1 MAQVNTEIGVK
12 ISVDSGNAI
21 KSVGEIKNQLSD
33 ATKKLNDFKIKFGE
47 TSTEFKNQQQLV
59 ESLSQTLIKTQE
71 PIGSLKNQLKEA
83 TANLIEMRDK
93 FGETS
98 VEAINSAKKVGD
110 LKDRIGDA
118 KTMADSFNPD
128 AKFKAFSGAIQSVVG
143 GFSALQG
150 AQALFGAE
158 SEDLTKTLAKV
169 QGALALSQGV
179 NSILEAKDSFKNLKS
194 VVSDFT
200 IVQKVLNYVLEGEFA
215 TNEQLQI
222 SKEKLI
228 ATIESSIA
236 VSESENAVK
245 QSSNAI
251 SESNIAIKESDIAI
265 SQSQNAVT
273 ESSIALKESENA
285 VTESSIAVTES
296 SIALKETDTA
306 ISEAQLGIKEASI
319 IATEGQTI
327 ATQVSTATIE
337 TNIAL
342 KEADVISTEAQTI
355 AQVTLATATT
365 GTSVAMQVLR
375 AVLISTGIGA
385 IVVAVGFL
393 VSKII
398 DWTSSTEDN
407 KKAQEGLNDELDR
420 QKELLNSELS
430 SIEYVTKAR
439 TLRAKIAGK
448 TEEEISAIEKQG
460 GIDRLDALKEN
471 VKRTEEISAKAL
483 KTKGTTLEE
492 QKKFNQQVLDADKKL
507 QDERDKQ
514 TFENLDREL
523 KVADKSREDAKKVND
538 KKLEDAKKYNDDR
551 IQLDKE
557 YNDKLVA
564 LQTENYLNSI
574 KDEAEKSKQRI
585 IIDFENKRKEIN
597 ASKYSEEQKRIL
609 IAEEQKKSEAELLK
623 LNEDKNKKL
632 LEENRKALIEIQK
645 LSDDYLQKRL
655 DAEKEYLNKATGITK
670 SNFIELEKLEEDL
683 QKEKAKRLY
692 ELKKL
697 EIETSNNQELD
708 KIDALKKLN
717 ENYQNELTKIDLD
730 GINKRNQLIDTD
742 ATINKI
748 IDLADKQIAI
758 EKDKIKQLNEIEK
771 QKIIT
776 SDIPDEDK
784 NKKLIELAKQLSD
797 DLLAIDKKGIEERLK
812 LKGGL
817 GNIEEILKQSDEQI
831 AIEKDRVKKLNEIR
845 KNEINQSDLPIAE
858 KNKKLLELET
868 NLTNDLIAIDK
879 KGAEDRLRIQQQ
891 FDNTNDLIKKSDEE
905 IAIEKDKIKQL
916 NEIQKQKIVSS
927 DLPTDEKNKK
937 LIELAKQLADDL
949 LSIDKK
955 GIEERLK
962 LQGGV
967 SNVQALIKESELQ
980 ISVEKERITKLNA
993 LRKTEIEQSNL
1004 PTEEKSKQLE
1014 QIAIKLQ
1021 NDLLT
1026 IEKNG
1031 NDNIIALRQKNIED
1045 EKNNLIELS
1054 KLETKL
1060 AKDKL
1065 DTELNNQKEIILN
1078 SGKGQDEITKDLLS
1092 IQEKYQIDL
1101 NQITNDGENKRLTII
1116 EDSANKQKQLLIDSL
1131 SNGQKLEKDNLK
1143 TILDLKKKDIN
1154 NLEISETEKLDK
1166 IYKLNE
1172 QFQNDL
1178 LLIDKKANDERIV
1191 IENERLLS
1199 KKNSLVEQ
1207 AKIES
1212 EGLKDR
1218 LAKQLEAS
1226 KKEISTS
1233 PKLTD
1238 SEKNKKLLDIQNQY
1252 AEDIITIEKNTKNEI
1267 LKIQDDSAK
1276 TEIDNLI
1283 SKSIQKVDEIKKSAQ
1298 KEYDIEKSKIEKSSR
1313 TDAEKYKDLQLLK
1326 SNFEVKINTIEQN
1339 GIDYR
1344 NKIQTDYVA
1353 TQKEKLYELEKA
1365 QNEIEKD
1372 RLKTAFENS
1381 KLLLETSI
1389 SDADL
1394 RQQKIKELEINLN
1407 NELNAIDTKSA
1418 EEKKA
1423 LIDSNYLNETEAL
1436 LQLQKL
1442 NEEFLT
1448 NKAKSEYDNAVSEI
1462 NNSTK
1467 TDEEKANALLVL
1479 NTNLQNQL
1487 TQIDATGQAERNKI
1501 IDDQL
1506 TKELNAYDVIIA
1518 DAKNTFNARQEAI
1531 VNEQLLLDDSFN
1543 KKLISEADYNAKT
1556 KALSDER
1563 TSIAEE
1569 EGKQRIDIANAIA
1582 SSLGQL
1588 SDLVGKQTAVGKGLA
1603 VAQATINT
1611 FLGATEVIKQPS
1623 VLPEP
1628 IATITKVI
1636 NVATIVASGIKS
1648 VKEILKVKVPNGGGG
1663 GGGSAPNPESIA
1675 PPLTPQAT
1683 TTMINQSQIN
1693 DLSSATTR
1701 AFVLESDVSGN
1712 QERIQ
1717 RLNRASRIN

>member
-33 ATKKLNDFKIKFGE
+33 ATKTLNDFKIKFGE

-59 ESLSQTLIKTQE
+59 ESLSQTLVKTQE
-71 PIGSLKNQLKEA
+71 PIGSIKNQLKEA

-98 VEAINSAKKVGD
+98 DEAINSAKKVGD

-150 AQALFGAE
+150 AQALFGSE

-228 ATIESSIA
+228 ATTESSIA

-327 ATQVSTATIE
+327 ATQVSTATTE

-342 KEADVISTEAQTI
+342 KEADVLSTEAQTI

-460 GIDRLDALKEN
+460 GIDRLNALKEN
-471 VKRTEEISAKAL
+471 VKRSEEISAKAL

-507 QDERDKQ
+507 QDEIDKQ
-514 TFENLDREL
+514 TLENLDREL

-557 YNDKLVA
+557 YNDKLVE

-623 LNEDKNKKL
+623 INEDKNKKL

-645 LSDDYLQKRL
+645 LSDDYLQKKL
-655 DAEKEYLNKATGITK
+655 DAEKEYLNKATAITK
-670 SNFIELEKLEEDL
+670 SNFIELEKLEENL
-683 QKEKAKRLY
+683 SKEKAKRLY

-797 DLLAIDKKGIEERLK
+797 DLLAIDKKGIE
-812 LKGGL
+812 
-817 GNIEEILKQSDEQI
+817 D
-831 AIEKDRVKKLNEIR
+831 
-845 KNEINQSDLPIAE
+845 
-858 KNKKLLELET
+858 
-868 NLTNDLIAIDK
+868 
-879 KGAEDRLRIQQQ
+879 
-891 FDNTNDLIKKSDEE
+891 
-905 IAIEKDKIKQL
+905 
-916 NEIQKQKIVSS
+916 
-927 DLPTDEKNKK
+927 
-937 LIELAKQLADDL
+937 
-949 LSIDKK
+949 
-955 GIEERLK
+955 RLK

-1178 LLIDKKANDERIV
+1178 LLIDKKANDEKIV

-1365 QNEIEKD
+1365 QNEIEKG

-1407 NELNAIDTKSA
+1407 NQLNAIDTKSA

-1467 TDEEKANALLVL
+1467 TAEEKANALLVL

-1487 TQIDATGQAERNKI
+1487 TQIDATGQAERNKT

-1518 DAKNTFNARQEAI
+1518 DAKNTFDARQEAI

-1663 GGGSAPNPESIA
+1663 GGGSAPNPQSIA